1 MLGEQSRLEKA
12 VCRKR
17 HAEAAIEE
25 TKCRMCSVIDLA
37 ILLEKSRRIFDTGDY
52 IRRQSVSE
60 ERRAKGID

>member
-37 ILLEKSRRIFDTGDY
+37 I
-52 IRRQSVSE
+52 VSLS
-60 ERRAKGID
+60 ALQFS